1 MSGISSPAITLNSNV
16 FPQGGLVTVTGSGFT
31 ASKPVYVWLQ
41 QGAGAPANIIAAPI
55 ADGSGAWSINFGL
68 PTSAAITT
76 WTIWAQDSTTNV
88 NSAKTDFNVVAST
101 STTTTQTSSSTA
113 QVSVTTVT
121 QSSTTQ
127 TSTVTVGLTT
137 TAITFTSTSSNVQV
151 TTTVTVTQ
159 QQSPLGTY
167 QPSWLPVEVGG
178 LLSFIGAFG
187 TALTRRY

>member
-1 MSGISSPAITLNSNV
+1 M
-16 FPQGGLVTVTGSGFT
+16 TVTGVGFT

-76 WTIWAQDSTTNV
+76 WTIWAQDSITNV

-101 STTTTQTSSSTA
+101 TITTQTSSSTA
-113 QVSVTTVT
+113 QVSVTTIT

-137 TAITFTSTSSNVQV
+137 TAITLTSTSSNVQV

-167 QPSWLPVEVGG
+167 QPSWLSVEVGG